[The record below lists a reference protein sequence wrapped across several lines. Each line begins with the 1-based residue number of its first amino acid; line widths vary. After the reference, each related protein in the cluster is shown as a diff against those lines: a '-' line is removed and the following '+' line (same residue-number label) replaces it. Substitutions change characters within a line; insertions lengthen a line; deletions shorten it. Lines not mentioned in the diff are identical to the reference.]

1 MMYSLRKKIKKAQAE
16 ATAFDN
22 IRLYSHNFG
31 DFVFYK
37 AINFRP
43 HYLETLAEDKNKDLK
58 VRRQAAEYHIEVLF
72 LQYNT
77 LLYNCE
83 RYFHEII
90 NFRLFNEFIVPRFD
104 GKIYDQY
111 LVILMVRSLANV
123 ILRRIW
129 VKLLLLRD
137 KTLREEAN
145 TIRQKE
151 ERQEKQMA
159 RLAMSAREQIQ
170 QQVEKEMEPKFDLLL
185 AQKVKP
191 HAIRKRE
198 NKEPVFKKERNIKRK
213 SSNTPS
219 SASIPTKKL
228 FKKTDPEIQRK
239 PEDNASSLF
248 KFAKEKFGVELLIDQ
263 DDRKPAAMKP
273 SGKGSSS
280 FRGAARRSG
289 ARNRGGNPSLNF
301 NPGPDIVHTEIR
313 HGTDILV
320 AQNPLILG
328 GGLKKNSSSSNN
340 TPQNINSTTRSGNRS
355 GNQST
360 TAERRKK

>member
-1 MMYSLRKKIKKAQAE
+1 MFWEFPEVEKQICEFIESISTSGGVRRKILMTGDTKDAKNFYAAKKQEFEENIKFELSFIDSLYMMYSLRKKIKKAQAE

-228 FKKTDPEIQRK
+228 FKKD
-239 PEDNASSLF
+239 
-248 KFAKEKFGVELLIDQ
+248 
-263 DDRKPAAMKP
+263 
-273 SGKGSSS
+273 
-280 FRGAARRSG
+280 
-289 ARNRGGNPSLNF
+289 
-301 NPGPDIVHTEIR
+301 GP
-313 HGTDILV
+313 
-320 AQNPLILG
+320 
-328 GGLKKNSSSSNN
+328 
-340 TPQNINSTTRSGNRS
+340 
-355 GNQST
+355 
-360 TAERRKK
+360 